1 MRSPVSESRPLHP
14 RPSCVRLVGLALFG
28 ALAAGA
34 LAALP
39 ATDADRALLAATDP
53 FKDAPTEL
61 RLELLFSAGTGGTK
75 VPIELWRKGDEL
87 ALVRFLA
94 TKDRGK
100 YVVRREGSFHFL
112 APGAKKA
119 VKLAPALSPAGGAA
133 LDDLLAVKPSRDYTI
148 ASVESVNALAT
159 FDLVAKTGGPPLR
172 VPKVRWV
179 ADRTTR
185 LPVRAEFRD
194 AADRVQRMIEFK
206 SWQKGKRLVPE
217 RLVAKEIARGGL
229 PLDVEIV
236 RFEPREVPEALF
248 DLVDGSARAAL
259 PLPAL
264 ATAAPVS
271 AKPAATPAP
280 PKP

>member
-1 MRSPVSESRPLHP
+1 MRSPVSDSRPSRP
-14 RPSCVRLVGLALFG
+14 RSRRLRFAAAALLGTLG
-28 ALAAGA
+28 ASA

-39 ATDADRALLAATDP
+39 PTDADRALLAASDP

-61 RLELLFSAGTGGTK
+61 RLELLFSAGASGTR

-94 TKDRGK
+94 EKDRGK

-148 ASVESVNALAT
+148 ASVESVNTLAT
-159 FDLVAKTGGPPLR
+159 FDLVARPNGPPLR

-194 AADRVQRMIEFK
+194 SADRVLRLIEFK
-206 SWQKGKRLVPE
+206 GWRKGKRLEPE

-236 RFEPREVPEALF
+236 RYEPREVPLALF
-248 DLVDGSARAAL
+248 DLVDGAARAAL
-259 PLPAL
+259 PFPAL
-264 ATAAPVS
+264 ATAAPVREQ
-271 AKPAATPAP
+271 AAA